1 MSNEENKNDEL
12 NFNLGETDNFLMD
25 LMIKSFD
32 NQNERISNTDNK
44 SYQLIAII
52 GLMFSLQATTLAT
65 IISSINIFVKIWFMI
80 SFVFYL
86 VSIVCFIKS
95 ISFMDFEELPSQD
108 ALVDYY
114 CKGKTKEEIISI
126 LLGNY
131 QSSINNNEEKLN
143 DKIFYSKKGFY
154 FFIFGLLSTIN
165 FILLIVI

>member
-1 MSNEENKNDEL
+1 
-12 NFNLGETDNFLMD
+12 
-25 LMIKSFD
+25 
-32 NQNERISNTDNK
+32 
-44 SYQLIAII
+44 
-52 GLMFSLQATTLAT
+52 
-65 IISSINIFVKIWFMI
+65 
-80 SFVFYL
+80 
-86 VSIVCFIKS
+86 
-95 ISFMDFEELPSQD
+95 MDFEELPSQD

-114 CKGKTKEEIISI
+114 CKGKTQEEIISI